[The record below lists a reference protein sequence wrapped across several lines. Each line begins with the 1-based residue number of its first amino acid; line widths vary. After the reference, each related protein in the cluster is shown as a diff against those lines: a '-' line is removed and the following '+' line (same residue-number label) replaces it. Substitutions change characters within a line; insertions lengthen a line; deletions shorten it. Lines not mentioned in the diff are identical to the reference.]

1 MKQTF
6 SNPDETIVTS
16 LAFLIFSCEKDPLK
30 CNINIH
36 KKNMKTIFASN
47 LKKYPQLNT
56 SN

>member
-6 SNPDETIVTS
+6 SNPDETIVTP

-30 CNINIH
+30 RNINIH